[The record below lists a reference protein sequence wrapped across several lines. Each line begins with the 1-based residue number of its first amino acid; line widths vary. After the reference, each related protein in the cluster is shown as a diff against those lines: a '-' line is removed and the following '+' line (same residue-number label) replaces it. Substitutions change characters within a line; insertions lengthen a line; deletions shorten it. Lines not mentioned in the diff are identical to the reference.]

1 MKIYAEG
8 LKNGEKFRAAFDT
21 YVTDLHDA
29 RVSAIFAMR
38 QEGIKPFGP
47 GGFRVL
53 VAVK

>member
-8 LKNGEKFRAAFDT
+8 LKGGKKFRTVWET
-21 YVTDLHDA
+21 YVTDLNEA

>member
-8 LKNGEKFRAAFDT
+8 LRDGKKFRAVWET
-21 YVTDLHDA
+21 YVTDLHEA
-29 RVSAIFAMR
+29 RVSAIFSMR

>member
-8 LKNGEKFRAAFDT
+8 LKNGKKFRAVWET
-21 YVTDLHDA
+21 HVNNLHDA
-29 RVSAIFAMR
+29 RVSARFAMR
-38 QEGIKPFGP
+38 QEGIKPFCP